1 MFRHRLFYIISI
13 WLVLTQTFPP
23 INLFFPFGE
32 AIKFIAFVVISLVLF
47 QSLLTRRSVA
57 ALLVYG
63 LMVFVYYLM
72 GNAFFD
78 TINSVLTVIPVMLSG
93 LLIAEYALKYDK
105 EYKYSKMIIIT
116 VLLCNVIMCFL
127 TIPQIMLNPNIVRTS
142 SREDYSDLTLFYWII
157 QYTTVHGLPILFAPL
172 TFFCRRS
179 FHKNKFLFFL
189 LLFVILL
196 LFYVVFK
203 SNAATAFL
211 MSAIMI
217 IVGYLFNNEIINKKL
232 VIRLIAVGLFGLLIM
247 QPFVMEPILN
257 TVQNYM
263 DPSGASYYRI
273 EDIKNSI
280 VYGDVDGD
288 LGTRQ
293 DLYSS
298 SFDLFLSSPLWGT
311 SSPQFVS
318 RHTWIIDRL
327 AVFGLLFII
336 PLVLVF
342 VSIFKSVYP
351 TLRHTKVIYI
361 CGFSCL
367 VLMLFLKNDFG
378 QGTWLYGFGYL
389 PLLCRY
395 IDYVDDDNKLRQVRP

>member
-1 MFRHRLFYIISI
+1 
-13 WLVLTQTFPP
+13 
-23 INLFFPFGE
+23 
-32 AIKFIAFVVISLVLF
+32 
-47 QSLLTRRSVA
+47 
-57 ALLVYG
+57 
-63 LMVFVYYLM
+63 
-72 GNAFFD
+72 
-78 TINSVLTVIPVMLSG
+78 
-93 LLIAEYALKYDK
+93 
-105 EYKYSKMIIIT
+105 
-116 VLLCNVIMCFL
+116 
-127 TIPQIMLNPNIVRTS
+127 
-142 SREDYSDLTLFYWII
+142 
-157 QYTTVHGLPILFAPL
+157 
-172 TFFCRRS
+172 
-179 FHKNKFLFFL
+179 
-189 LLFVILL
+189 
-196 LFYVVFK
+196 
-203 SNAATAFL
+203 
-211 MSAIMI
+211 
-217 IVGYLFNNEIINKKL
+217 
-232 VIRLIAVGLFGLLIM
+232 
-247 QPFVMEPILN
+247 
-257 TVQNYM
+257 M

-293 DLYSS
+293 NLYSS

-311 SSPQFVS
+311 SSPHFVS

-361 CGFSCL
+361 CCFSCL

-395 IDYVDDDNKLRQVRP
+395 IDYVDDNNKLRQVRP